1 MVMSVINYAMK
12 FFSSATTATAACPV
26 CGLKSVQP
34 LSKIRLNQTMLC
46 PGCKA
51 LFISRR

>member
-1 MVMSVINYAMK
+1 MK
-12 FFSSATTATAACPV
+12 FFSSASTATAACRV

>member
-1 MVMSVINYAMK
+1 M
-12 FFSSATTATAACPV
+12 
-26 CGLKSVQP
+26 
-34 LSKIRLNQTMLC
+34 SKIRLNQTMLC

>member
-1 MVMSVINYAMK
+1 MSVINYAMK
-12 FFSSATTATAACPV
+12 FFSSASTACPV